1 MCCAF
6 TWRGAAVFLNCRFY
20 LHFLFI
26 NYLKEVIMND
36 DINLVIQMMD
46 DERSNLL
53 DRKPLRLRRKRKS
66 VLDSHKNEIIQR
78 RIDGKT
84 YRQIADFITATY
96 KVKTDRTL
104 VYDFYKRCISE

>member
-1 MCCAF
+1 
-6 TWRGAAVFLNCRFY
+6 
-20 LHFLFI
+20 
-26 NYLKEVIMND
+26 MND

-53 DRKPLRLRRKRKS
+53 DHKPLRLRRKRKS

-104 VYDFYKRCISE
+104 VYDCYKRCISE